1 MDPQTIRITI
11 ELPQGAEV
19 QGPGASGD
27 ATKRSD
33 TSAPSDAIDGGSP
46 SAALVATLGDPETP
60 SATPATV
67 DATSRV
73 ASGDA
78 IDAGSFPDR
87 LATEMEAEGPRH
99 PLGHPD
105 IGILAMGTS
114 SDLDRASRN

>member
-27 ATKRSD
+27 ATKRPE
-33 TSAPSDAIDGGSP
+33 TSTPSDAIDGGSP
-46 SAALVATLGDPETP
+46 PAALVETLGDPEVP
-60 SATPATV
+60 SASPATV
-67 DATSRV
+67 DATDRV

-87 LATEMEAEGPRH
+87 LASEMEAEGPRH
-99 PLGHPD
+99 PFGHPD

-114 SDLDRASRN
+114 TVLDRRN